1 MKKDILRKGGIGID
15 VRCGYERRRLIH
27 LDGMIASD
35 DSTAKLDR
43 GNMALADGSKGQDET
58 KIFGSET
65 CLVRMRNDRRV
76 EQCHRFN
83 GIFSGEECSD

>member
-15 VRCGYERRRLIH
+15 VRCGYEAAVLSI
-27 LDGMIASD
+27 
-35 DSTAKLDR
+35 TAKLDR
-43 GNMALADGSKGQDET
+43 GNMALPDGSKGQDET

-76 EQCHRFN
+76 KQCHRFN

>member
-1 MKKDILRKGGIGID
+1 MSGAVTRAAVLSISM
-15 VRCGYERRRLIH
+15 ES
-27 LDGMIASD
+27 IASD

-58 KIFGSET
+58 KIFGSEN

-76 EQCHRFN
+76 KQCHRFN

>member
-1 MKKDILRKGGIGID
+1 
-15 VRCGYERRRLIH
+15 
-27 LDGMIASD
+27 
-35 DSTAKLDR
+35 
-43 GNMALADGSKGQDET
+43 MALADGSKGQDET